1 METKRRYASLAAGW
15 GLLVLFALLLFSFP
29 AESAA
34 AARKGIKLCL
44 ELLIPSLFP
53 FFVLSSLL
61 ISTGLAGLCAR
72 PLGKLMSPL
81 FGVGGSG
88 AAALILGAVGGYP
101 VGARTLAQLV
111 ERGECAPSEAR
122 RLSLFCNN
130 CGPAFFIGAAGAGV
144 FGSKEAGFLMLGAN
158 FLAAVLMWL
167 SLRLVYGQ
175 ASGDA
180 HKGADQ
186 VPLSSLS
193 AQLPECVRSS
203 FASTLN
209 VCAYVIL
216 FSILTALA
224 DCSGLLPH
232 LTQALA
238 SLLPL
243 EQADTLCRSFLVGL
257 LELSTGTS
265 ALGDAVV
272 SPAALPLAAF
282 ILGWGGLSVHCQSLP
297 FWRKAQVPPGPYLR
311 AKLAQGLLSALLT
324 AAGAALF
331 PLTRPVMAPAAVT
344 LAAPAL
350 LGQEILALW
359 VLSGVYFFCTLPQRG
374 RKKAK
379 KGLY

>member
-1 METKRRYASLAAGW
+1 MKTKRHYISLAAGW
-15 GLLVLFALLLFSFP
+15 GLLILFAALLFSFP

-111 ERGECAPSEAR
+111 ERGECAPGEAQ
-122 RLSLFCNN
+122 RLALFCNN

-158 FLAAVLMWL
+158 FLAAVLMGL
-167 SLRLVYGQ
+167 FLRVVHGQ
-175 ASGDA
+175 AVGEN
-180 HKGADQ
+180 HKGSDST
-186 VPLSSLS
+186 PLSPLS
-193 AQLPECVRSS
+193 IQLPECVRSS

-224 DCSGLLPH
+224 DCSGLLPR

-238 SLLPL
+238 TLLPL

-257 LELSTGTS
+257 LEQIG
-265 ALGDAVV
+265 
-272 SPAALPLAAF
+272 
-282 ILGWGGLSVHCQSLP
+282 
-297 FWRKAQVPPGPYLR
+297 R
-311 AKLAQGLLSALLT
+311 AH
-324 AAGAALF
+324 
-331 PLTRPVMAPAAVT
+331 V
-344 LAAPAL
+344 
-350 LGQEILALW
+350 
-359 VLSGVYFFCTLPQRG
+359 
-374 RKKAK
+374 
-379 KGLY
+379 

>member
-1 METKRRYASLAAGW
+1 MEKKRRYISLTAGW
-15 GLLVLFALLLFSFP
+15 GLLVLFAVLLFSFP
-29 AESAA
+29 GESAE
-34 AARKGIKLCL
+34 AARRGIKLCL

-72 PLGKLMSPL
+72 PLGKLMSPI

-111 ERGECAPSEAR
+111 ERGECSPGEAR

-144 FGSKEAGFLMLGAN
+144 FGSKEAGFLLLGAN
-158 FLAAVLMWL
+158 FFAAVIIGL
-167 SLRLVYGQ
+167 SLRVFCGKAGGKSPGTQ
-175 ASGDA
+175 GS
-180 HKGADQ
+180 

-193 AQLPECVRSS
+193 VQLPECVRSS

-224 DCSGLLPH
+224 DCSGLLPG
-232 LTQALA
+232 LA
-238 SLLPL
+238 QTLSSLLPM
-243 EQADTLCRSFLVGL
+243 EQADALCRSFLVGL

-265 ALGDAVV
+265 SLGDAVV
-272 SPAALPLAAF
+272 SPGALPLAAF

-297 FWRKAQVPPGPYLR
+297 FWRKAQVPPGPYLG
-311 AKLAQGLLSALLT
+311 AKLVQGVVSAVL
-324 AAGAALF
+324 AAVGAMLF
-331 PLTRPVMAPAAVT
+331 PLTLPVMAPTTVT
-344 LAAPAL
+344 LAAPEL

-359 VLSGVYFFCTLPQRG
+359 ILAGVYFFCSSSQKG
-374 RKKAK
+374 RKNAQ